1 MTDGAAPAPGPDPE
15 APAPARTLVVGIGAP
30 DRGDDA
36 IGPAV
41 VARVAE
47 WAGSG
52 GDPDGAGDRTGPVLP
67 VGTELVIRSDPTQ
80 LVADLGSASAVVIV
94 DAIRAGAPAGTVHVL
109 QAGAGDPPLTG
120 PALAAPS
127 GSHGFGVGHALELAR
142 ALGSLPP
149 RVVVVGVE
157 AGVFEVGAGPTAE
170 VVAARDPAARAVLA
184 AVWGA

>member
-1 MTDGAAPAPGPDPE
+1 MTDGAPIGPGPDPTTT
-15 APAPARTLVVGIGAP
+15 ARARVVVVGIGAP

-47 WAGSG
+47 WAGAG
-52 GDPDGAGDRTGPVLP
+52 GDPQAATDGARDVLP
-67 VGTELVIRSDPTQ
+67 EGTELVIRSDPTQ
-80 LVADLGSASAVVIV
+80 LVADMAGVGLLVVV
-94 DAIRAGAPAGTVHVL
+94 DAIRTGAPAGTVHVL
-109 QAGAGDPPLTG
+109 QAGAGHPPLAG

-149 RVVVVGVE
+149 RVVLVGVE
-157 AGVFEVGAGPTAE
+157 AGEFEVGALPAAE
-170 VVAARDPAARAVLA
+170 VMAARDPAARAVLA
-184 AVWGA
+184 AVRGR